1 MKICLIGVATVAV
14 LAASIAA
21 AAVVEYDWTVDYMS
35 ASPDCVEKLVL
46 SINNQFPSPTI
57 HAAEGDTLVVRVTNA
72 LPTEGVVLHW
82 HGIHQV
88 R

>member
-14 LAASIAA
+14 LMASIAA

-35 ASPDCVEKLVL
+35 ASPDCFEKLVL

-57 HAAEGDTLVVRVTNA
+57 HGVEGDTLVVRVTNA
-72 LPTEGVVLHW
+72 LPTEALSSIGTAF
-82 HGIHQV
+82 I